1 MLKEVGLLGLDMVG
15 GKRETW
21 LLELPPGRVEEEE
34 EEEEEGEGTGSDDK
48 DAASKEIVVDA
59 ENVVAKTELTSVK
72 TAVSLG

>member
-34 EEEEEGEGTGSDDK
+34 RVGSDDK

-59 ENVVAKTELTSVK
+59 ELTSVK

>member
-21 LLELPPGRVEEEE
+21 LLELPPGRVEEE
-34 EEEEEGEGTGSDDK
+34 GVGSDDK
-48 DAASKEIVVDA
+48 DAASKEIVIDV
-59 ENVVAKTELTSVK
+59 ELTPVK

>member
-1 MLKEVGLLGLDMVG
+1 MVG
-15 GKRETW
+15 GKRKTW

-34 EEEEEGEGTGSDDK
+34 EEETDGTGSDDK

-72 TAVSLG
+72 IAVSLG